1 MYRVRFIDLD
11 IHMDR
16 RKNIIIAN
24 GLNMGGWILTLN
36 DILFENFV
44 KGEKLFDKN
53 TYTNQEIQ

>member
-1 MYRVRFIDLD
+1 MDFCSGDIVFKCIEIRFIDLD

-36 DILFENFV
+36 DILFKF
-44 KGEKLFDKN
+44 L
-53 TYTNQEIQ
+53 